1 MKSCKIRRLVFVSD
15 KIEISDNKRK
25 VVRIHFGCPK
35 KNQASLRPSTRGRPW
50 ELAGRGWGELH
61 HEGAWVQVV
70 CWCQCCLHEVEEKE
84 KREKEKREKERKG
97 KNGKFSKP
105 GNFRG
110 GGIKGIL
117 WT

>member
-1 MKSCKIRRLVFVSD
+1 
-15 KIEISDNKRK
+15 
-25 VVRIHFGCPK
+25 
-35 KNQASLRPSTRGRPW
+35 
-50 ELAGRGWGELH
+50 
-61 HEGAWVQVV
+61 
-70 CWCQCCLHEVEEKE
+70 LHEVEEKE

-97 KNGKFSKP
+97 KNGKISKP